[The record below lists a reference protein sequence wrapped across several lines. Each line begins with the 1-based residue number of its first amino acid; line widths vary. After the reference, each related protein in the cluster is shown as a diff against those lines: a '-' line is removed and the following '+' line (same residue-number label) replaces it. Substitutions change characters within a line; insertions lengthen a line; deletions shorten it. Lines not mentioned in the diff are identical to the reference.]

1 MKHLAAVLVLGLC
14 LHAVRAEEPPHVEFA
29 QKLRAS
35 HYADLAIEYLEK
47 VRKTAPADLL
57 PTIDLEIARARL
69 DMARA
74 EQDAA
79 KRPALFGQAREG
91 FEAFLKNNPNST
103 QASEA
108 KLEIT
113 SIAVSQAKSQLQMA
127 LRQTGR
133 AAKQAEA
140 LKARP
145 LLEDAVKQL
154 DVGIKELDLRL
165 VKYDEAKSKKELD
178 EKKAL
183 EDAKAKAELDRGVL
197 LLDEAA
203 TYLTSDNAD
212 ENKQRAEV
220 VKRARVLLDKMVK
233 ETDTRSPVHWQAQA
247 WICKCVYEDGDPAA
261 ARARLEK
268 IINTSSS
275 SANLPGIDTG
285 KRLATYF
292 LIQIAPESPLPKKD
306 PTRER
311 YELAQA
317 WIKNYPR
324 DLDTPEGQHVRFFLA
339 EASIALAQELAKE
352 NSKKSQANEYYL
364 QAEKLFQGL
373 EQTDNEFSDRARQ
386 QRVNVVFTRTG
397 AEKAKIADLPTF
409 EACYSRALYEASQI
423 EKDAKNKDIKD
434 FEAKRKERNENM
446 VAALQ
451 RGLKLAAT
459 QRTKIAETELNNAAA
474 MLVYSCLTSGKNN
487 EAIRL
492 GETWVREKPLTNQ
505 AATIAMYTLQA
516 YAQLLGEGKLND
528 EQDEEARKKM
538 EALAKYVAERWPS
551 DAAGDMAHF
560 QMGLLM
566 VRDKKFPEAVEELSL
581 VRPTFGAIL
590 HAQYHLAASAFQVS
604 RDKAAEKEKATGPAK
619 EKLAKE
625 EQAYKDRAVR
635 ALETLPNLPAGSD
648 PATTQLYL
656 QAKIQLGQH
665 LFTVK
670 KFDEMEKLADSLLKR
685 LVELRFPSQESR
697 ELTRTSLT
705 LLILYAAYGRAE
717 AEFSAGKPA
726 QARAILD
733 KFIGELKADALPE
746 LKKDA
751 KLRGGILGLALRAAL
766 QEGKLDR
773 AKEILQVIQATA
785 DNAQEAGLSTI
796 LRALSKIMKEQLEEV
811 RKKNDNEQLERLRA
825 GFVTFLDELA
835 KGQKDNSP
843 EFLGALAQAYGNLDQ
858 HAKAVELLAKIE
870 EPKGK
875 DADPRLVQNYRACRI
890 LLMREYRENKQFD
903 ESEKLIKEALSGWG
917 KNNLDVQMERVH
929 LFDARGKHGAA
940 ATEWNKLN
948 KQLVSRIKEPDIKP
962 RYFECYFYLVRS
974 LTWHGKK
981 ENQPKYVKQAANMI
995 VNLERAWP
1003 DFGGEASKVRFQEL
1017 LSQEKELKE
1026 QVDALKGTASN

>member
-1 MKHLAAVLVLGLC
+1 LGVCLV
-14 LHAVRAEEPPHVEFA
+14 AVRAEEPPHVEFA
-29 QKLRAS
+29 QRLRAS

-57 PTIDLEIARARL
+57 PSIDLEIARARL
-69 DMARA
+69 DLARS

-79 KRPALFGQAREG
+79 KKPALFGQAREG
-91 FEAFLKNNPNST
+91 FEAFLKNNPKSS

-113 SIAVSQAKSQLQMA
+113 SIAVSQAKSQLQKA
-127 LRQTGR
+127 LRETSR

-183 EDAKAKAELDRGVL
+183 EEAKAKAELDRGVL
-197 LLDEAA
+197 LLDEAS
-203 TYLTSDNAD
+203 TYLSSDDA
-212 ENKQRAEV
+212 EQNKQRAEV
-220 VKRARVLLDKMVK
+220 VKRARILLTKTEK
-233 ETDTRSPVHWQAQA
+233 ESDTRSAIHWQAQA

-268 IINTSSS
+268 IINTTSG
-275 SANLPGIDTG
+275 SANLPGIDVG

-292 LIQIAPESPLPKKD
+292 LIQIAPEAPLPKKD

-311 YELAQA
+311 YDLAQG
-317 WIKNYPR
+317 WIKSYPR
-324 DLDTPEGQHVRFFLA
+324 DLDTPEGQHVRYLLG
-339 EASIALAQELAKE
+339 EASIALAQELVKD
-352 NSKKSQANEYYL
+352 NSKKQQANEYYL

-373 EQTDNEFSDRARQ
+373 EQTENEYTDRARQ
-386 QRVNVVFTRTG
+386 QRVSVVFTRTG

-409 EACYSRALYEASQI
+409 EACYSRALFEASQI
-423 EKDAKNKDIKD
+423 EKDAKDKNVKD

-459 QRTKIAETELNNAAA
+459 QRTKLPETELNNATA

-492 GETWVREKPLTNQ
+492 GESWVREKPLSNQ

-516 YAQLLGEGKLND
+516 YSQLLGEGKLSD
-528 EQDEEARKKM
+528 EQDEEVRKKM
-538 EALAKYVAERWPS
+538 EALAKYVAERWPG

-560 QMGLLM
+560 QMGLLA
-566 VRDKKFPEAVEELSL
+566 VRDKKFPEAVEELSQ
-581 VRPTFGAIL
+581 VKPTFGAIV
-590 HAQYHLAASAFQVS
+590 HAKYHLAASAFQVS
-604 RDKAAEKEKATGPAK
+604 RDKGAEKDKATGTAK

-625 EQAYKDRAVR
+625 EQSYKDRAVR

-670 KFDEMEKLADSLLKR
+670 KYDEMEKLADPLLRR
-685 LVELRFPSQESR
+685 LVELRFPSQETR
-697 ELTRTSLT
+697 ELARTSLT
-705 LLILYAAYGRAE
+705 LLMLYAAYGRAE
-717 AEFSAGKPA
+717 AELSAGKPA

-733 KFIGELKADALPE
+733 KCIGELRADALPE
-746 LKKDA
+746 LKKDP

-766 QEGKLDR
+766 QEGKLGR

-785 DNAQEAGLSTI
+785 ENPQEAGLSTI
-796 LRALSKIMKEQLEEV
+796 LRALSKIMKEQLDEI
-811 RKKNDNEQLERLRA
+811 RKKNDSEQLEKLRT
-825 GFVTFLDELA
+825 GFVTFLDEMA

-843 EFLGALAQAYGNLDQ
+843 EFMGALAQSYANLDQ
-858 HAKAVELLAKIE
+858 HAKAIELLQKVE

-875 DADPRLVQNYRACRI
+875 DADQRLVQNYHACRI
-890 LLMREYRENKQFD
+890 LLMREYRQNKQFD
-903 ESEKLIKEALSGWG
+903 EAEKLIKEGLGGWG

-948 KQLVSRIKEPDIKP
+948 NQLVKRVKEPDIKP

-974 LTWHGKK
+974 LAWHGKK

-995 VNLERAWP
+995 VNLERSWP
-1003 DFGGEASKVRFQEL
+1003 DFGGEASKIRFQEL